1 MKASWSRQ
9 IGNTSCAS
17 EHGVFMWVSAW
28 IIHILEIIRVIGAQV
43 HALISCTHNRGV
55 CMHPIHDLNFVYKRK
70 YFQCSGQLLQDTG
83 AKKAFNLLLWIWC
96 HEHGIFR
103 SLRTYAWNICWEHE
117 IFMIL
122 RIFIVVKSMK
132 SAWAW
137 NSHALEVMKGSWCKQ
152 TFYALKITR
161 ASWSQWSWR
170 TWNVWWWDH
179 EGSTH
184 SRSNDLENIECWWEH
199 EEFIK
204 GTWFQQTFHA
214 QIHALI

>member
-70 YFQCSGQLLQDTG
+70 YFQYSGQLLQNTG

-137 NSHALEVMKGSWCKQ
+137 NLKIVKGS
-152 TFYALKITR
+152 
-161 ASWSQWSWR
+161 
-170 TWNVWWWDH
+170 
-179 EGSTH
+179 
-184 SRSNDLENIECWWEH
+184 RSWEH
-199 EEFIK
+199 EREVFVLSRSWK
-204 GTWFQQTFHA
+204 VHDLSEHSMLLRSWRLHDLGR
-214 QIHALI
+214 